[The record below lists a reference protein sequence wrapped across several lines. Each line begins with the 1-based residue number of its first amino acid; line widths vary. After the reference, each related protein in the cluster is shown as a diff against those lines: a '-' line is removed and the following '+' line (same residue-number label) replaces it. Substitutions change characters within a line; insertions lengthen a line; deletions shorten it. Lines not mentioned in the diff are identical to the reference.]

1 MAQKLKEETRQAII
15 KAAKEE
21 FLEKGYDDASM
32 RSIAAKA
39 NITVGNIY
47 RYFENKEDL
56 NRYIITETSENLK
69 KMLDSLKI
77 DRLSM
82 EPRVFDMKTDP
93 SQLLNMVDQLSY
105 RLVDLYLN
113 KEEEF
118 NILLNDAQLN
128 NTIRRW
134 FEATIRNLV
143 FQSYTVADRHRERDI
158 LAHAYA
164 SAVFEG
170 LRQIFFKAEKNEKEL
185 LRIVRTYLNSFMKM
199 VNDEYPIRKYL

>member
-15 KAAKEE
+15 NAAKEE

-47 RYFENKEDL
+47 RYFENKEEL
-56 NRYIITETSENLK
+56 NRYIITETSEDLK
-69 KMLDSLKI
+69 KLLDSLKI
-77 DRLSM
+77 DRLSL

-93 SQLLNMVDQLSY
+93 SQLLSMIDKLSY
-105 RLVDLYLN
+105 RLVDLYLH

-118 NILLNDAQLN
+118 NILLNDVQLN
-128 NTIRRW
+128 DTIRNW
-134 FEATIRNLV
+134 FESTIRNLI
-143 FQSYTVADRHRERDI
+143 FQSYTVADRRRERDV

-164 SAVFEG
+164 SAIFEG
-170 LRQIFFKAEKNEKEL
+170 LKQIFFKAEKNEKEL

>member
-15 KAAKEE
+15 AAAKEE

-56 NRYIITETSENLK
+56 NRHIITETSEDLK
-69 KMLDSLKI
+69 KLLDSLKI

-105 RLVDLYLN
+105 RLVDLYMN

-118 NILLNDAQLN
+118 NILLNDVQLN
-128 NTIRRW
+128 DTIRSW
-134 FEATIRNLV
+134 FEATIRNLI
-143 FQSYTVADRHRERDI
+143 FQSYTVADRRKERDI
-158 LAHAYA
+158 LANAYA
-164 SAVFEG
+164 AAVFEG
-170 LRQIFFKAEKNEKEL
+170 LKQIFYKAEKNEKEL

>member
-15 KAAKEE
+15 AAAKEE

-47 RYFENKEDL
+47 RYFNNKEDL
-56 NRYIITETSENLK
+56 NRHIITETSEDLK
-69 KMLDSLKI
+69 KLLASLKI

-93 SQLLNMVDQLSY
+93 SQLINMVDQLSY
-105 RLVDLYLN
+105 RLVDLYMN

-118 NILLNDAQLN
+118 NILLNDVQLN
-128 NTIRRW
+128 DTIRNW
-134 FEATIRNLV
+134 FEATIRNLI
-143 FQSYTVADRHRERDI
+143 FQSYTVADRRKERDI

-170 LRQIFFKAEKNEKEL
+170 LKQIFLKAEKNEKEL

>member
-15 KAAKEE
+15 AAAKEE

-47 RYFENKEDL
+47 RYFNNKEDL
-56 NRYIITETSENLK
+56 NRHIITETSEDLK
-69 KMLDSLKI
+69 KLLASLKI

-93 SQLLNMVDQLSY
+93 SQLINMVDQLSY
-105 RLVDLYLN
+105 RLVDLFMN

-118 NILLNDAQLN
+118 NILLNDVQLN
-128 NTIRRW
+128 DTIRNW
-134 FEATIRNLV
+134 FEATIRNLI
-143 FQSYTVADRHRERDI
+143 FQSYTVADRRKERDI

-170 LRQIFFKAEKNEKEL
+170 LKQIFLKAEKNEKEL

>member
-15 KAAKEE
+15 NAAKEE

-47 RYFENKEDL
+47 RYFENKEEL
-56 NRYIITETSENLK
+56 NRYIITETSEDLK
-69 KMLDSLKI
+69 KLLDSLKI

-93 SQLLNMVDQLSY
+93 SQLLNMIDKLSY
-105 RLVDLYLN
+105 RLVDLYLH

-118 NILLNDAQLN
+118 NILLNDVQLN
-128 NTIRRW
+128 NTIRNW
-134 FEATIRNLV
+134 FEATIRNLI
-143 FQSYTVADRHRERDI
+143 FQSYTVADRRRERDV

-164 SAVFEG
+164 AAVFEG